1 MRRFSNFEKQTIELM
16 TKKVKGNLNILDL
29 IVDASCSD
37 NRAIKIETSSRSLIL
52 FHKSEDEVF
61 INELIESI
69 YLIKYLQ
76 KESLIFIHSN
86 FDIEPVDGVLKKENS
101 IINPTNLNEYVAT
114 NFSTTIFDDV
124 TNFRQSYFTSS
135 TELLEIHK
143 NKFISTE
150 QTRHEQSIKVS
161 EDNLDIAKK
170 SVTKATVAIYL
181 SIALGILSIG
191 ASFYL
196 ADQQSSSET
205 KLDTEQFENLMK
217 INDVLR
223 IEVQS
228 IDSILKIENN
238 IDTTNIKKVGNT
250 VYSK

>member
-1 MRRFSNFEKQTIELM
+1 MRRFSKFERRTIELM
-16 TKKVKGNLNILDL
+16 TKKVNGNSNILDL
-29 IVDASCSD
+29 IVDAFFSD
-37 NRAIKIETSSRSLIL
+37 NRAIRIEASSKSLIL
-52 FHKSEDEVF
+52 YRKSEDKVF

-76 KESLIFIHSN
+76 KESLIYIHSN
-86 FDIEPVDGVLKKENS
+86 FDIEPDDGVLKKENS
-101 IINPTNLNEYVAT
+101 IINSTNLNEYVAT
-114 NFSTTIFDDV
+114 SFSTTIFDDI
-124 TNFRQSYFTSS
+124 TNFKQSYFTCS

-161 EDNLDIAKK
+161 EENLEIAKK

-181 SIALGILSIG
+181 SIALGILSIV

-205 KLDTEQFENLMK
+205 KLDTEQFEKLIN
-217 INDVLR
+217 INDVLKA
-223 IEVQS
+223 EVQS
-228 IDSILKIENN
+228 IDSILKIKNI